1 MTVSRYI
8 EATVRAQGTR
18 PAVRDAREQLSY
30 DELWRRSGEVADR
43 LRAIGVGPGDLV
55 GLCLERSAA
64 LVVDAL
70 AIMRIGAAY
79 VAIDPAYPEQ
89 RISWMLE
96 DSGAVAKIADPGRPE
111 RLDGMPAPAVA
122 GSDDGELAYVVY
134 TSGSTGRPKGVLVG
148 HDGLLNLIDWHR
160 SAFALTPDDRCT
172 QISSPG
178 FDAAMWEIWPALA
191 AGASLHVV
199 PEALRVD
206 PAALRDW
213 LVIERITVSFLPTAL
228 AESVLAL
235 RWPADAPLR
244 HLLTGGDALTR
255 RPAPDFP
262 ATVVNNYGLSET
274 TVVATSGVVSADGE
288 GTPTIGRAIAGV
300 TLEVLDEHH
309 SPVGAGA
316 EGELV
321 IGGPA
326 VARGYLGRAELTAER
341 FLHDGGRRRY
351 RTGDRVR
358 IDPDGEVVFLGRLD
372 DQLSVRGFRVEP
384 GEIVAALC
392 AHPAIATAVI
402 TTAGETS
409 AERRLVAHL
418 VAAGRQPPG
427 DDELSALVGT
437 SLPAY
442 MIPSRYVWLAEMPVT
457 AHGKVDREA
466 LARFAHPEET
476 LAQAS
481 LTAPPPTDVTGDD
494 GSVTERA
501 VASIICELLGVA
513 DVAPDENFFLRGG
526 HSMLGAQLIARLED
540 RFGVELGLR
549 FLFDHP
555 SSGQIAGEVDA
566 QLGETT
572 PEGAAA

>member
-1 MTVSRYI
+1 MTVTRYI
-8 EATVRAQGTR
+8 EAVVRTHGTR
-18 PAVRDAREQLSY
+18 AAVRDANEALSY
-30 DELWRRSGEVADR
+30 DELWHRSGEVADR
-43 LRAIGVGPGDLV
+43 LRAIGVASGDLV
-55 GLCLERSAA
+55 GLCLERSVA

-70 AIMRIGAAY
+70 AIMRTGAAY
-79 VAIDPAYPEQ
+79 VAIDPAYPED
-89 RISWMLE
+89 RIAWMRQ
-96 DSGAVAKIADPGRPE
+96 DSGVVAMITEPGHPE
-111 RLDGMPAPAVA
+111 RVEGAPASA
-122 GSDDGELAYVVY
+122 TGSQDGQPAYVVY
-134 TSGSTGRPKGVLVG
+134 TSGSTGRPKGVLVD
-148 HDGLLNLIDWHR
+148 HDSLINLVDWHR
-160 SAFALTPDDRCT
+160 TAFALTPEDRCT

-178 FDAAMWEIWPALA
+178 FDAAMWETWPALA

-199 PEALRVD
+199 PEPLRVD
-206 PAALRDW
+206 PAGLRDW
-213 LVIERITVSFLPTAL
+213 LVTERITVSFLPTAL
-228 AESVLAL
+228 AESVLTL

-244 HLLTGGDALTR
+244 YLLTGGDALTR

-274 TVVATSGVVSADGE
+274 TVVATSGVVSAGGE

-300 TLEVLDEHH
+300 TLEVLDEHLA
-309 SPVGAGA
+309 PVTAGTA
-316 EGELV
+316 GELV

-326 VARGYLGRAELTAER
+326 VARGYLGRTELTAER
-341 FLHDGGRRRY
+341 FLQDDGRRRY

-409 AERRLVAHL
+409 AERRLVAYL
-418 VAAGRQPPG
+418 VASGQQQPG
-427 DDELSALVGT
+427 DEELSAHVGT

-442 MIPSRYVWLAEMPVT
+442 MVPARYVWLAEVPVT
-457 AHGKVDREA
+457 THGKVDREA

-476 LAQAS
+476 LAQVS
-481 LTAPPPTDVTGDD
+481 LTAPPPADAINDD
-494 GSVTERA
+494 GPVTERA
-501 VASIICELLGVA
+501 VAAIICELLGVT
-513 DVAPDENFFLRGG
+513 DVTPQENFFLLGG

-555 SSGQIAGEVDA
+555 TSGEIAGEVDA
-566 QLGETT
+566 QLAETT
-572 PEGAAA
+572 TEGAAA